1 MVCIAV
7 REKDKEEEEDKEK
20 KRKLSQKRK
29 RKRCWVQDNNII
41 CVEHKMCVCSGK
53 REKEKNI
60 NKEYI
65 ISVSAACGAHFV
77 KI

>member
-41 CVEHKMCVCSGK
+41 CVEHNVCVLGK
-53 REKEKNI
+53 ERKK
-60 NKEYI
+60 
-65 ISVSAACGAHFV
+65 
-77 KI
+77 KILTRNT